1 MSYFFLARSDE
12 VFANGSGV
20 VNPAHCLTRSDV
32 ALFFWRQTRGLQ
44 WSDADR
50 VEVRFRG
57 HKGDKAQVGS
67 VFVCTRSEV
76 RGPCSELG
84 EGGGAVALMV
94 ALLSCFAA
102 LPEHAPLSLYRSG
115 RQVRVWG
122 YGQAL

>member
-1 MSYFFLARSDE
+1 MIWLWLGMSYFLLARSDE

-32 ALFFWRQTRGLQ
+32 AFLFLATDIRGVFNGVMPIGLRCD
-44 WSDADR
+44 SAAI
-50 VEVRFRG
+50 
-57 HKGDKAQVGS
+57 KAS
-67 VFVCTRSEV
+67 KLKLEASCTRSEV

-102 LPEHAPLSLYRSG
+102 LPQHVPLSSYR
-115 RQVRVWG
+115 
-122 YGQAL
+122 